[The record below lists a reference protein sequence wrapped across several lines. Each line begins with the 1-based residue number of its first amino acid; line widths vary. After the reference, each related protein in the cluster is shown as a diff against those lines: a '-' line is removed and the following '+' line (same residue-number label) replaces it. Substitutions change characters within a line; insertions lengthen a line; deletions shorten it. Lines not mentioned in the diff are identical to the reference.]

1 MTNPGRTGL
10 TTYDTRGDRELV
22 ITRVVKAPRQLVFDA
37 WTNPK
42 HVPNWLTGP
51 DGWTMPVCEID
62 LRPGGAWRYVYRK
75 SGEAEMTLSGHFRE
89 VSPPE
94 RVVFTETWGPEWPE
108 TLNTM
113 ALREAGGLTT
123 VTLSVLYAS
132 AQARDAALKSGMKE
146 GMEATFARFDDLL
159 ARMA

>member
-1 MTNPGRTGL
+1 MGNARKLEIATANDR
-10 TTYDTRGDRELV
+10 DIVFTRSFD
-22 ITRVVKAPRQLVFDA
+22 APRALVFDA
-37 WTNPK
+37 WTKPEL
-42 HVPNWLTGP
+42 VRRWLLGP
-51 DGWTMPVCEID
+51 PGWTMPVCEID